1 MVHIN
6 KNQLFVL
13 IILFE
18 IGSTTLFALGIDTAK
33 QDAWL
38 AILIAFFVGCGLLWI
53 YTDIQR
59 YYFDQHWGGIL
70 TAVLGRWISKPVI
83 LMYALYFIYIASLNL
98 FDFGMSTVITVL
110 PGTPIQVVLAL
121 MVMLIIYIVVFLNIE
136 VLSRTAE
143 ILMPVFLFFLIA
155 IYILVIISGIFD
167 FKNLL
172 PVLENKAKTIMGTA
186 LFSIVNFPFGEMIV
200 FLMYWHHMNSKQI
213 IRKTS
218 FLAFGISGVF
228 IIISNITIVAV
239 LGVSVA
245 TIADIPLFHVIQKIN
260 IGNFITRLDPL
271 GIVILFIGGF
281 FKMVLHFYAGLIL
294 LQSLFKIAHNK
305 WIIIIICILFWGF
318 TYFHFPN
325 VVFQRWVGLKV
336 MVPYIHTIFQVIIPC
351 LILLL
356 LRIKCKKQTNR
367 NEHGQ

>member
-1 MVHIN
+1 MVQIN

-18 IGSTTLFALGIDTAK
+18 IGSTTLFALGIDTVK

-38 AILIAFFVGCGLLWI
+38 AILIAFFLGCGLLWI

-59 YYFDQHWGGIL
+59 HYFDQHWGGIL
-70 TAVLGRWISKPVI
+70 TAVLGKWISKPVI

-110 PGTPIQVVLAL
+110 PETPIQVVLAL
-121 MVMLIIYIVVFLNIE
+121 MVMLIIYVVVFLNIQ
-136 VLSRTAE
+136 VLSRAAE
-143 ILMPVFLFFLIA
+143 ILMPILLFFFIA

-172 PVLENKAKTIMGTA
+172 PILENNTKKIMETA
-186 LFSIVNFPFGEMIV
+186 SFSLVNFPFGEMVV
-200 FLMYWHHMNSKQI
+200 FLMYWHHVNSKQI

-218 FLAFGISGVF
+218 FLAFGIAGVF
-228 IIISNITIVAV
+228 IIITNITIVAV
-239 LGVSVA
+239 LGVSIA
-245 TIADIPLFHVIQKIN
+245 TIVDIPLFHVIQKIN
-260 IGNFITRLDPL
+260 IGRFITRLDPV

-281 FKMVLHFYAGLIL
+281 FKMVLNFYAGLIL

-305 WIIIIICILFWGF
+305 WFIVIICISFWGF

-325 VVFQRWVGLKV
+325 VVFQRWVELKV
-336 MVPYIHTIFQVIIPC
+336 MVPYIHTIFQVIIPL

-356 LRIKCKKQTNR
+356 LRIKCKKQTNP
-367 NEHGQ
+367 NNHGE